1 MTDNVTNPDTAL
13 AAEAQR
19 EAADTPA
26 ESLKDR
32 IARLAKLPPLEYDAV
47 REEEARALGCR
58 VSMLDAEVEKARG
71 GKPAA
76 THGRSVALPE
86 IEPWP
91 HPINGAELLDDLASA
106 VRRHVVMP
114 DAETVAVAGWVAHTY
129 VFERFQHTPRL
140 AITSPTKR
148 CGKSTLLEVL
158 RATVN
163 RPVKADNISASGTSR
178 TVQALSPVTLL
189 IDEAD
194 TFLGQNEEL
203 RGILNSGFERNGEV
217 IRVIEIRDEHKP
229 VRFRTFA
236 PCALACIGNL
246 PGTLEDRAIPI
257 ALQRRAASES
267 VVKLRTPG
275 ARAALHH
282 LARRCARWA
291 ADRGRHLNPDPIVP
305 EELGDREGDIA
316 VPLLAIADDAGGGW
330 PDRMRRALVTLF
342 AKRNADD
349 GAADLTTLLLGDIR
363 EVFAQKNVDRIRS
376 TVLAALL
383 AEFEEKP
390 WAEWRQGKPITAPQV
405 ARLLRR
411 FGIRPGPIRT
421 KDGEITKGY
430 RLEHFMDAW
439 ARYLPPAGTPSATP
453 SATEGAAER
462 LHGYNPQKTLG
473 SGDFEAVTPEAHV
486 TGGIGRKA
494 AENLAC
500 NSVTARNPPAGV
512 KGGSSPGWRAV
523 L

>member
-1 MTDNVTNPDTAL
+1 MIDNVTDIAAL

-32 IARLAKLPPLEYDAV
+32 IARLAALDRLTYDQL
-47 REEEARALGCR
+47 REAEARALGCR
-58 VSMLDAEVEKARG
+58 VSTLDELVEAARP
-71 GKPAA
+71 KPAA
-76 THGRSVALPE
+76 AHGRSVALPE

-91 HPINGAELLDDLASA
+91 HPVSGAELLDDLASA
-106 VRRHVVMP
+106 VRRDVVMS
-114 DAETVAVAGWVAHTY
+114 DAATIAVAGWIMHTFVY
-129 VFERFQHTPRL
+129 EAFQHTPRL
-140 AITSPTKR
+140 AITSPVKR

-163 RPVKADNISASGTSR
+163 RPVKADNISASGTFR
-178 TVQALSPVTLL
+178 TVEALSPVTLL

-203 RGILNSGFERNGEV
+203 RGILNSGFERGGEI
-217 IRVIEIRDEHKP
+217 IRVVEIRDEHQP

-236 PCALACIGNL
+236 PVALACIGNL

-257 ALQRRAASES
+257 ALQRRAANEA

-275 ARAALHH
+275 ARAALQT

-291 ADRGRHLNPDPIVP
+291 ADRRRHLDPDPAVP
-305 EELGDREGDIA
+305 EALADRESDLSA
-316 VPLLAIADDAGGGW
+316 LLISIADDAGGSW
-330 PDRMRRALVTLF
+330 PERMRHALVTLF

-363 EVFAQKNVDRIRS
+363 AIFEERNVDRIRS
-376 TVLAALL
+376 TALAALL
-383 AEFEEKP
+383 AELEERP
-390 WAEWRQGKPITAPQV
+390 WPEWRQGKPITAPQV

-411 FGIRPGPIRT
+411 FGIRPGPIRM

-430 RLEHFMDAW
+430 RL
-439 ARYLPPAGTPSATP
+439 
-453 SATEGAAER
+453 
-462 LHGYNPQKTLG
+462 G
-473 SGDFEAVTPEAHV
+473 SGLIP
-486 TGGIGRKA
+486 R
-494 AENLAC
+494 
-500 NSVTARNPPAGV
+500 AR
-512 KGGSSPGWRAV
+512 R
-523 L
+523 